1 MDPTARICF
10 HQRRLMLECPRLR
23 VTCGSYRGALFNLS
37 FKSNLDGVLMIKA
50 VSFDFYNTLVRFWPP
65 LEQIQQAACHE
76 LGLTVQ
82 EDAITHGYAVA
93 DVLFNRENE
102 ENPLSKRS
110 DEDRLQFF
118 ARYEQLILET
128 AGIPVSLDLA
138 QRVWKMAMSVPKDF
152 VPFNDAIPV
161 LEQLREAGYKVGIIT
176 NLRRDLDELCQRVGL
191 APYLDFAV
199 GSEEVGK
206 EKPHP
211 PIFLAALE
219 KVHAAPEEVV
229 HVGDQLRS
237 DVIGAQSVGMHG
249 VLIDR
254 SGYSPNGVDCAT
266 ISCLSELP
274 ELLEGLNQA

>member
-1 MDPTARICF
+1 
-10 HQRRLMLECPRLR
+10 
-23 VTCGSYRGALFNLS
+23 
-37 FKSNLDGVLMIKA
+37 MIKA

-65 LEQIQQAACHE
+65 LEEIQQAACHE
-76 LGLTVQ
+76 LGLTVG

-102 ENPLSKRS
+102 ERPLSKRS
-110 DEDRLQFF
+110 EEERLEFF

-138 QRVWKMAMSVPKDF
+138 RRVWKMAMAVPKDF
-152 VPFNDAIPV
+152 VPFNDTVPA
-161 LEQLREAGYKVGIIT
+161 LKQLREAGYKVGIIT
-176 NLRRDLDELCQRVGL
+176 NLRRDLDELCRSVGL

-211 PIFLAALE
+211 PIFMAAL
-219 KVHAAPEEVV
+219 KRVDAAPEEVV

-237 DVIGAQSVGMHG
+237 DVMGAQGVGMHG

-254 SGYSPNGVDCAT
+254 SGYGRNGVDCPT
-266 ISCLSELP
+266 ISSLSELND
-274 ELLEGLNQA
+274 LLDGLNKD